1 MASLLTPKE
10 LARREHIYADRPP
23 FWRRVVGSLP
33 KLLPPTPDEARRQRA
48 RLSRALGIDD
58 PPSPAER
65 VAEALAPKRRSKARG
80 GWAKRLSRF
89 IERLPVEIT
98 DEGIVAARHVHE
110 GRFQRSLS
118 VIAALS
124 GLLGGLEV
132 LYEHI
137 QGSYSQ
143 RVMYSPVILSPL
155 LAIAGVWAAFN
166 RRVARTLLP
175 LTSVLLLG
183 DGVLGFVFH
192 IRGVARKPGGWRIPV
207 FNVAMGPPI
216 FAPLL
221 LGIGGFLGVVASML
235 RREDDPPS
243 ARRNPA
249 LGRRSRWLSWLPRPL
264 MRDVDQLERN
274 AREGRIQ
281 RVLAGA
287 MGVSALLNGVES
299 LYSHYKN
306 RYTYRIQWTPIL
318 LAPILMFA
326 GFGAIWSKRVART
339 WLPIASLLATLDG
352 AIGFFYHARG
362 VLRRP
367 GGLKKPW
374 YNVIYGPPIFAPLLY
389 AATGLLGALASLLR
403 RA

>member
-1 MASLLTPKE
+1 MASLLAPE
-10 LARREHIYADRPP
+10 VLARHEDPIVNRSS
-23 FWRRVVGSLP
+23 FLRRVGRALP
-33 KLLPPTPDEARRQRA
+33 ELLPPSPSEARRRRA
-48 RLSRALGIDD
+48 RLARALHVGD
-58 PPSPAER
+58 PPSSVPAR
-65 VAEALAPKRRSKARG
+65 PAAAIKKPKKRS
-80 GWAKRLSRF
+80 GWAARLFRF
-89 IERLPVEIT
+89 IEKLPVEIT

-118 VIAALS
+118 VVAALS

-132 LYEHI
+132 MYEHI

-155 LAIAGVWAAFN
+155 LAVAGVWAAFN

-175 LTSVLLLG
+175 ITSLLLLG
-183 DGVLGFVFH
+183 DGVVGFIFH
-192 IRGVARKPGGWRIPV
+192 IRGVARKPGGWRIPI
-207 FNVAMGPPI
+207 FNVVMGPPI

-221 LGIGGFLGVVASML
+221 LGIGGFLGVVASLL
-235 RREDDPPS
+235 RREDDPPM
-243 ARRNPA
+243 PA
-249 LGRRSRWLSWLPRPL
+249 LGPVFGQRPRWLRWLPQPL
-264 MRDVDQLERN
+264 MRRADTLDRN

-306 RYTYRIQWTPIL
+306 NFTYRIQWTPIL
-318 LAPILMFA
+318 LAPLLMFA
-326 GFGAIWSKRVART
+326 GFGAIWSKRIART
-339 WLPIASLLATLDG
+339 WLPITSALAMIEG
-352 AIGFFYHARG
+352 GIGFFYHARG